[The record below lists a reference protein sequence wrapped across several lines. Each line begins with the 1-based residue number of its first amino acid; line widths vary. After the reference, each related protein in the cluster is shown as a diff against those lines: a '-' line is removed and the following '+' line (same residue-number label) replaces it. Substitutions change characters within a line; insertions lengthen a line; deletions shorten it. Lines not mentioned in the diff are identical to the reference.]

1 MTGPTAVTAQ
11 HRLDRVEARLAEV
24 STSLQAATGGA
35 ALCRIDGTGGS
46 AKSFEGRTAALLE
59 VRRLLRRDPEADLT
73 PVLARWRADLASHT
87 SRGSSAA
94 WLEYVAGG
102 VAELEHLL
110 GTTPAEPREGDPT

>member
-1 MTGPTAVTAQ
+1 MTGVPTMKPPASLS
-11 HRLDRVEARLAEV
+11 HVEARLAEV
-24 STSLQAATGGA
+24 TASLQAATGGG

-59 VRRLLRRDPEADLT
+59 VRRLLRRDPDADLA
-73 PVLARWRADLASHT
+73 PVLDRWRADLGTHT
-87 SRGSSAA
+87 RRGSSAA

-110 GTTPAEPREGDPT
+110 EAAPREGDPA